1 MQIEKQEIER
11 VLARVFDEL
20 QEIKDPA
27 EHARARE
34 DFVFH
39 MVDWIDNLE
48 ELFQL
53 YANPKEY
60 DIERSNNIIIGF
72 LYHVIP
78 HLNVAGR
85 LLLDTISNPFGE
97 KK

>member
-20 QEIKDPA
+20 QKIKDPT
-27 EHARARE
+27 EHARTRE

-53 YANPKEY
+53 YANPKDH
-60 DIERSNNIIIGF
+60 DIETSNNIIIGF

-85 LLLDTISNPFGE
+85 LLLDTISNPFKE
-97 KK
+97 QK

>member
-11 VLARVFDEL
+11 VLTRVFDEL
-20 QEIKDPA
+20 QETEDPVK
-27 EHARARE
+27 HARARE

-39 MVDWIDNLE
+39 MVDWIYNLE

-53 YANPKEY
+53 YTTPQKY
-60 DIERSNNIIIGF
+60 DIETSNNIIIGF

-85 LLLDTISNPFGE
+85 LLLDNISNPFEE